1 MKKIFVLTLALF
13 TVLTLGAFA
22 QDQATATSGKKSK
35 KSSMATSETAST
47 KKAASSK
54 VTGTIGQDG
63 KSFTNDADQSSW
75 TISNPDK
82 VKGHE
87 GHHVTLRGK
96 TDDSAKSIT
105 VSSVT
110 MVGEKAAGKSK
121 TKSKKAPASPSGK

>member
-22 QDQATATSGKKSK
+22 QDQSTAASGKKSK
-35 KSSMATSETAST
+35 KSSTSTTESAST
-47 KKAASSK
+47 KKASPK
-54 VTGTIGQDG
+54 LTGTIGQDG

-87 GHHVTLRGK
+87 GHHVTLKGK
-96 TDDSAKSIT
+96 TDDAAKSIT

-110 MVGEKAAGKSK
+110 MVAAKGAGKS
-121 TKSKKAPASPSGK
+121 KSKKAPASPSGK

>member
-22 QDQATATSGKKSK
+22 QDQSTATSGKKSK
-35 KSSMATSETAST
+35 KTSTSTTETSTT
-47 KKAASSK
+47 KKASGK
-54 VTGTIGQDG
+54 MTGTIGQDG

-87 GHHVTLRGK
+87 GHHVHLRGK
-96 TDDSAKSIT
+96 TDEAAKSIT
-105 VSSVT
+105 VTSVT
-110 MVGEKAAGKSK
+110 MVGEKGAGKSK
-121 TKSKKAPASPSGK
+121 SKKSATTSPSGK

>member
-1 MKKIFVLTLALF
+1 MKKIFVLTLALL

-35 KSSMATSETAST
+35 KSSTSMSDTATT
-47 KKAASSK
+47 KKASGK
-54 VTGTIGQDG
+54 MMGTIGQDG
-63 KSFTNDADQSSW
+63 KTFTNDADQSSW

-87 GHHVTLRGK
+87 GHHVNLRGK
-96 TDDSAKSIT
+96 TDDAAKSIT

-110 MVGEKAAGKSK
+110 MVGEKGTGKKGKKSAA
-121 TKSKKAPASPSGK
+121 TSPSGK

>member
-22 QDQATATSGKKSK
+22 QDQSTATSGKKSK
-35 KSSMATSETAST
+35 KSSASTSETMGT
-47 KKAASSK
+47 KKAGSMK
-54 VTGTIGQDG
+54 LNGTIGQDG
-63 KSFTNDADQSSW
+63 KTFTNDADQSSW

-96 TDDSAKSIT
+96 TDDAAKSIT

-110 MVGEKAAGKSK
+110 MMSEKGAGK
-121 TKSKKAPASPSGK
+121 TKGKKAPASPSGK